1 MEDKKK
7 IAVCRW
13 QLKMR
18 TSETGRIQSG
28 YFIGRGRRWGRLA
41 PMCEML
47 SGQRTMEVSK
57 LLTQKTPA
65 LADSMEITK
74 QS

>member
-18 TSETGRIQSG
+18 SSEAGRIQSG
-28 YFIGRGRRWGRLA
+28 YFIGGGWLWGRSV
-41 PMCEML
+41 PMWEKP
-47 SGQRTMEVSK
+47 SGQRTMELSK
-57 LLTQKTPA
+57 LLIQ
-65 LADSMEITK
+65 
-74 QS
+74 

>member
-18 TSETGRIQSG
+18 SSEAGRIQSG
-28 YFIGRGRRWGRLA
+28 YFIGWRMAVGK
-41 PMCEML
+41 
-47 SGQRTMEVSK
+47 VSSHVGEAEWAEDHG
-57 LLTQKTPA
+57 TEQA
-65 LADSMEITK
+65 IDSVNTGFG
-74 QS
+74 